1 MKNFYKKLSLLFFT
15 VIISIPV
22 LGQSSKDQ
30 KKSSSYYDYETEC
43 IQDKL
48 DGSYIFYTWGKGSDK
63 SEAINQAKKNA
74 INDLLFKGIN
84 KGCQLNPLII
94 EVNGGVKYKSY
105 VNSFFQKDFNDFIS
119 IEKSPKKLFKSEQQ
133 TTYGVKVR
141 INRETLKQKLIKDNI
156 ISQ

>member
-1 MKNFYKKLSLLFFT
+1 MKKSFVKISLLLLA
-15 VIISIPV
+15 VIISTPV

-30 KKSSSYYDYETEC
+30 KKTSSYYDFETEC
-43 IQDKL
+43 LQDKL

-94 EVNGGVKYKSY
+94 EVNGESKYKSY
-105 VNSFFQKDFNDFIS
+105 VYSFFQKDYKDYIT
-119 IEKSPKKLFKSEQQ
+119 IEKSPKKLFKSQQQ
-133 TTYGVKVR
+133 TTYGVKIC
-141 INRETLKQKLIKDNI
+141 INTQALKQKLIKDNI
-156 ISQ
+156 IK

>member
-1 MKNFYKKLSLLFFT
+1 MKKSFVKISLLLLT
-15 VIISIPV
+15 VIISTPV
-22 LGQSSKDQ
+22 LGQSSKQQ
-30 KKSSSYYDYETEC
+30 KKTSSYYDFETEC
-43 IQDKL
+43 LQDKL

-94 EVNGGVKYKSY
+94 EINGGVKYKSY
-105 VNSFFQKDFNDFIS
+105 VNSFFQKDFNDFIT

-133 TTYGVKVR
+133 TTYGVKVC
-141 INRETLKQKLIKDNI
+141 IKTDALKKKLIKDNI
-156 ISQ
+156 IK